1 MPSQLSVSNL
11 STKEYK
17 EILKDPNNKQSNT
30 RTSSLHQGEILLT
43 KSKWFKGSRDRGFRG
58 QIASKKVQRRLRF
71 PVLFLKG
78 ETS

>member
-17 EILKDPNNKQSNT
+17 EILKDPNNKKPNT
-30 RTSSLHQGEILLT
+30 STSHLNQGEILLI

-58 QIASKKVQRRLRF
+58 QIAA
-71 PVLFLKG
+71 
-78 ETS
+78 